1 MITHYDDGVGV
12 FGPELAIQA
21 PEWLGDPRTR
31 HASVPKG
38 MRWMPTTTFF
48 QVLVDM
54 KNAANVVPGV
64 FAAKGHDYRADLLP
78 FFHAVLGLQATTS
91 SLTDTRRLE
100 ERELFRSQWVK
111 KHGTRQEPGGGRA
124 RAADPGGTR
133 GRARHRRAAAR
144 ARARGC
150 GRGVR
155 RRRSRNRL
163 AMRAVI
169 AKDARRRE
177 TARFA
182 ATVEGTQMS
191 QPGHTEAAPDSPPS
205 TRRAIHIVAAVLV
218 GVVLPVALVDT
229 LVGHFAA
236 NALLLAM
243 FLGVVGS
250 MIGGTRR
257 MVYLAV
263 PFAVAGGLGALTAYD
278 WWWVGLLTLLGVVA
292 GAGIRWGWLP
302 SLLMLPFIATFASP
316 VSSGRHAV
324 AYGIYAGIGLLYG
337 VVLARRFKAPA
348 VVEGQRLPVP
358 AAVAVAAVMGIALC
372 GTAAIGV
379 ALGWTEPYWLP
390 EPILILTLYILM
402 GKRERIREK
411 ALATAVGV
419 IVAVPVAIVAP
430 PTWAISVLAT
440 AAFVLALTQYKK
452 SYWRYY
458 SLFTFA
464 LVLALSPPAHV
475 GAEAA
480 QRGSEILIGIGVLV
494 VGLGVL
500 HALGRWLAKRE
511 PVPVLAES

>member
-1 MITHYDDGVGV
+1 
-12 FGPELAIQA
+12 
-21 PEWLGDPRTR
+21 
-31 HASVPKG
+31 
-38 MRWMPTTTFF
+38 
-48 QVLVDM
+48 
-54 KNAANVVPGV
+54 
-64 FAAKGHDYRADLLP
+64 
-78 FFHAVLGLQATTS
+78 
-91 SLTDTRRLE
+91 
-100 ERELFRSQWVK
+100 
-111 KHGTRQEPGGGRA
+111 
-124 RAADPGGTR
+124 
-133 GRARHRRAAAR
+133 
-144 ARARGC
+144 
-150 GRGVR
+150 
-155 RRRSRNRL
+155 
-163 AMRAVI
+163 
-169 AKDARRRE
+169 
-177 TARFA
+177 
-182 ATVEGTQMS
+182 
-191 QPGHTEAAPDSPPS
+191 
-205 TRRAIHIVAAVLV
+205 
-218 GVVLPVALVDT
+218 
-229 LVGHFAA
+229 
-236 NALLLAM
+236 
-243 FLGVVGS
+243 
-250 MIGGTRR
+250 

-263 PFAVAGGLGALTAYD
+263 PFAVAGGLGAFTAYD

-302 SLLMLPFIATFASP
+302 PLLMLPFIATFASP

-348 VVEGQRLPVP
+348 AVEGQRLSVP
-358 AAVAVAAVMGIALC
+358 AAVAVAAVMGIALG

-379 ALGWTEPYWLP
+379 ALGWTEPYWVP

-411 ALATAVGV
+411 ALATTVGV
-419 IVAVPVAIVAP
+419 VVAVPVAIVAP
-430 PTWAISVLAT
+430 PTWAISVIAT

-464 LVLALSPPAHV
+464 LVLALSPPGHV

>member
-1 MITHYDDGVGV
+1 
-12 FGPELAIQA
+12 
-21 PEWLGDPRTR
+21 
-31 HASVPKG
+31 
-38 MRWMPTTTFF
+38 
-48 QVLVDM
+48 
-54 KNAANVVPGV
+54 
-64 FAAKGHDYRADLLP
+64 
-78 FFHAVLGLQATTS
+78 
-91 SLTDTRRLE
+91 
-100 ERELFRSQWVK
+100 
-111 KHGTRQEPGGGRA
+111 
-124 RAADPGGTR
+124 
-133 GRARHRRAAAR
+133 
-144 ARARGC
+144 
-150 GRGVR
+150 
-155 RRRSRNRL
+155 
-163 AMRAVI
+163 
-169 AKDARRRE
+169 
-177 TARFA
+177 
-182 ATVEGTQMS
+182 MS
-191 QPGHTEAAPDSPPS
+191 QPGHTEAALDPPPS

-229 LVGHFAA
+229 LVGRFAA
-236 NALLLAM
+236 NALFLAL
-243 FLGVVGS
+243 FLGVLGS

-263 PFAVAGGLGALTAYD
+263 PFAVAGGLGAFTAYD

-302 SLLMLPFIATFASP
+302 PLLMLPFIATFASP

-348 VVEGQRLPVP
+348 AVEGQRLSVP

-411 ALATAVGV
+411 ALATTVGV
-419 IVAVPVAIVAP
+419 VVAVPVAIVAL
-430 PTWAISVLAT
+430 PTWAISVIAT

-464 LVLALSPPAHV
+464 LVLALSPPGHV

-480 QRGSEILIGIGVLV
+480 HRGSEILIGIGVLV